1 MSSPCRL
8 PVSTVRS
15 TDTPNLGPQSPNQC
29 VPETGNTEQGRD
41 LTSSPAMAPQFRVL
55 LLMKA
60 EPRALGSLPV
70 LSHPP
75 SALWVLPTGLL
86 PLPGLQLS
94 QVRPPV
100 ITECYTRAPP
110 GEPWL
115 AFLALAPISTPL
127 LVLSMFP
134 LFLPEVVSQEARAL
148 TLTQF
153 WSLTSC
159 GQTYQRLAA
168 CPDFQE
174 LLAPNSQGALL
185 TFWHNL
191 PLDLEH
197 GVPTI

>member
-29 VPETGNTEQGRD
+29 VPETGNTEEGRD

-94 QVRPPV
+94 QVRPPCDYRV
-100 ITECYTRAPP
+100 LHMSSSWGALVGLSGLGSHFNASSRALDVPSLLTRGSVA
-110 GEPWL
+110 GGSSTDSNSVLEPD
-115 AFLALAPISTPL
+115 L
-127 LVLSMFP
+127 LWTN
-134 LFLPEVVSQEARAL
+134 LPEAG
-148 TLTQF
+148 
-153 WSLTSC
+153 SL
-159 GQTYQRLAA
+159 
-168 CPDFQE
+168 P
-174 LLAPNSQGALL
+174 
-185 TFWHNL
+185 
-191 PLDLEH
+191 
-197 GVPTI
+197 